1 VSRTLLLASGLVA
14 LLAAPAF
21 ADSNERS
28 RVDLQAPGKGYKQVS
43 VDNALGNVRIEG
55 HDGTGIIIETHK
67 HAPDDDALD
76 RLRVS
81 LVPDPDGTVRITTHA
96 DPSPESKPVPRS
108 AVSIDVV
115 IRAPRNAR
123 FDASVGSG
131 KLEVVNMDA
140 GGELDS
146 ASGAITVHN
155 VQGELV
161 THSVSGRMTI
171 TQAFGSVD
179 AATISSDVELDSIA
193 GQKLVASANEGKI
206 AGRRV
211 RARDVEL
218 TTTSGHISLEADAAL
233 RGHIMVSS
241 LRGDIDVKIRPAM
254 KAALIV
260 RGRGTKVDLG
270 SQSVSVLGKWQ
281 EAKFGTGGEAA
292 LVELRA
298 TRGFVRFA
306 VIQ

>member
-1 VSRTLLLASGLVA
+1 MRHA
-14 LLAAPAF
+14 LLVVCLLSATAI
-21 ADSNERS
+21 ADSNEKS
-28 RVDLQAPGKGYKQVS
+28 RVDLQAPAKGYKQVS
-43 VDNALGNVRIEG
+43 IDNSLGNVRIEG

-67 HAPDDDALD
+67 HAPDDDSLD

-81 LVPDPDGTVRITTHA
+81 LIPDADGTVRISTHA
-96 DPSPESKPVPRS
+96 DPSPESKPLPRS

-115 IRAPRNAR
+115 IRAPRNVR
-123 FDASVGSG
+123 FDATVGSG
-131 KLEVVNMDA
+131 KLEVSNMDA

-146 ASGAITVHN
+146 ASGSITVHN

-161 THSVSGRMTI
+161 SHSVSGRMSI
-171 TQAFGSVD
+171 AQAFGPVD

-193 GQKLVASANEGKI
+193 GQKLVASANDGKI

-211 RARDVEL
+211 RSRDIEL
-218 TTTSGHISLEADAAL
+218 TTTSGKISLEADAAL
-233 RGHIMVSS
+233 RGHIRVSS
-241 LRGDIDVKIRPAM
+241 LRGDIDVKVRPAM
-254 KAALIV
+254 KAGLIV

-270 SQSVSVLGKWQ
+270 SQTVSVLGSWQ
-281 EAKFGTGGEAA
+281 EAKFGSGGEAA

-298 TRGFVRFA
+298 PRGFVRFA